1 MVQSFRHPIRTNV
14 PLQVTSAMQGNW
26 VISGSDDGSVRIFD
40 QRSGEL
46 LKSLR
51 HSDGMRQ
58 FVSSLFYTHCLAVEA
73 LVQVVAVSE
82 SYTTY
87 RQTTHPSPPKSY
99 SEGERCVVVSG
110 STGPGPSN
118 IKVWSYKPVG
128 NPSCYISQ
136 FQ

>member
-1 MVQSFRHPIRTNV
+1 
-14 PLQVTSAMQGNW
+14 MQGNW

-58 FVSSLFYTHCLAVEA
+58 FVSSLFYTYCLAVEA

-87 RQTTHPSPPKSY
+87 RQTTHPSPPSRIQKVSIAWL
-99 SEGERCVVVSG
+99 SVVPQAQASR
-110 STGPGPSN
+110 
-118 IKVWSYKPVG
+118 
-128 NPSCYISQ
+128 ISK
-136 FQ
+136 FGRISRLVIHLVI